1 MDDDGQRGEAEKK
14 KRTIFGWYGQ
24 PCHDIVVMKR
34 RRLLT
39 ILIRHVDSITDS
51 VLILGRGRRWTERRE
66 GEENNIML
74 DGTETAEERAEAGS
88 KEST

>member
-24 PCHDIVVMKR
+24 PCHHIVGMKR
-34 RRLLT
+34 QRLLT

-51 VLILGRGRRWTERRE
+51 VLIWDVDDDGQRGEVE
-66 GEENNIML
+66 
-74 DGTETAEERAEAGS
+74 
-88 KEST
+88 KEKRTTSC